1 MLLINM
7 DCSLFFVVKG
17 TLPGILL
24 VMFGI
29 LGVLS
34 VIVKVLELNV
44 SQCPE
49 LVSLVLIGTLI
60 QFKSIKYFFFFF
72 NYKKEQTFKL
82 ERIIYIIL

>member
-24 VMFGI
+24 VMVGI
-29 LGVLS
+29 LGMLS

-60 QFKSIKYFFFFF
+60 QFNSIKIFLII
-72 NYKKEQTFKL
+72 KKEQTFKL

>member
-1 MLLINM
+1 M

-24 VMFGI
+24 VMVGI

-60 QFKSIKYFFFFF
+60 QFNSINSFF
-72 NYKKEQTFKL
+72 L
-82 ERIIYIIL
+82 IIRKNKHLS